1 LNEALAGAKIDRT
14 DNWVRVHV
22 CVFDNLK
29 GIAPMQ
35 LRLTAED
42 RKCLQEIAD
51 RTYAEAY
58 PDEIATQMR
67 QNEVA

>member
-1 LNEALAGAKIDRT
+1 
-14 DNWVRVHV
+14 
-22 CVFDNLK
+22 
-29 GIAPMQ
+29 MQ
-35 LRLTAED
+35 LHLTAEA
-42 RKCLQEIAD
+42 RKCLQAIAD